1 MYLIKKGSFEFSKI
15 LESGYNIIEGYNE
28 ISKTQFA
35 NGKRKKILTN
45 YQDCVITIDL
55 GGLDNSDLSTYLTN
69 LTDGAFT
76 YYSFKDSQYKTAN
89 FLVEKPNLTV
99 NKMYSTTNYE
109 MDDLTVILE
118 KSSDIA

>member
-1 MYLIKKGSFEFSKI
+1 MVII
-15 LESGYNIIEGYNE
+15 LLKE
-28 ISKTQFA
+28 
-35 NGKRKKILTN
+35 ILTN

-55 GGLDNSDLSTYLTN
+55 GGLDNNDLSTYLTN

-76 YYSFKDSQYKTAN
+76 YYSFKDNQYKTAN

-109 MDDLTVILE
+109 MEDLTVILE
-118 KSSDIA
+118 KSSDIE